1 MTVARLPTWRLRPCD
16 SHCAEHERIGADH
29 ERERWQQRTVQTGR
43 LVVDLGQQAVW
54 IDGEEIHLSRRDTE
68 VLCALAE
75 RVGMWVSKSALLV
88 AVWGSTHYA
97 NSLIYSTLTRLRK
110 RLGSVADLVQTDPR
124 NGSRYRLRMVPPEG
138 TP

>member
-43 LVVDLGQQAVW
+43 LVVDLGQKAAW

-75 RVGMWVSKSALLV
+75 RVGMWVQKATVIQTVWHSAPPCD
-88 AVWGSTHYA
+88 SM
-97 NSLIYSTLTRLRK
+97 IYTALARLRA
-110 RLGSVADLVQTDPR
+110 RLGPVADLVQTDPR